1 MEQTSLNRNFN
12 RAVLFAN
19 SAIRNLRSRLG
30 RFTMTP
36 DPLALQ
42 NLPQAAVVVLAT
54 LTFALFC
61 WLPAPTV
68 EPATA
73 ACERPIFMPTATD
86 GPEYS
91 WQWPLQETSD
101 EEATDE
107 PVRRRHHRRRG

>member
-1 MEQTSLNRNFN
+1 MEQIDLSNGFN
-12 RAVLFAN
+12 RVFSLAKSVCK
-19 SAIRNLRSRLG
+19 NLRSRLDS
-30 RFTMTP
+30 FTMTP
-36 DPLALQ
+36 DPLAYQ
-42 NLPQAAVVVLAT
+42 NWPQAAVIILGT

-68 EPATA
+68 EQPAA

-91 WQWPLQETSD
+91 WQWPLQEQVD

-107 PVRRRHHRRRG
+107 PPRRRHHRRRG